1 MLILAKSVLGLMLGF
16 VLSLVAAVILI
27 PLLKKLHVG
36 QSVSKLIN
44 ERHLKKD
51 GTPTIGGLIFI
62 IPTILIMLILYLRGS
77 IEFNS
82 NLIILIFVFLAYGAL
97 GFIDDFLKVKY
108 HNNDGLSIGVK
119 FLLQTAIAVV
129 FYIIYRNNGGDSNL
143 VISSLGIN
151 VSLGWAFGLFILL
164 VLVGTTNAVN
174 ISDGL
179 DGLAGGISSI
189 FFLTIGII
197 AFFQGRIGLSVVIAF
212 IMLGST
218 LGFLVHN
225 FHPAKI
231 FMGDSGSMFL
241 GFIIA
246 VITLLGFKT
255 IITSSI
261 IIPLCILIVP
271 ILDTICA
278 IIRRKLKGESIGTP
292 DKSHFHHQLL
302 RRNCSVSTAVLIIYL
317 ITALFSSA
325 SIIWL
330 LVDNEIGYII
340 YGILMLGLMIFVFRT
355 DILFDHKKDR
365 K

>member
-62 IPTILIMLILYLRGS
+62 IPTILIMIILYLRGS

-108 HNNDGLSIGVK
+108 HNNNGLSIGVK

-179 DGLAGGISSI
+179 DGLAGG
-189 FFLTIGII
+189 
-197 AFFQGRIGLSVVIAF
+197 LSVVAIMAYGVIAW
-212 IMLGST
+212 GSKWISGYQEIAIFAFVLCGAI
-218 LGFLVHN
+218 LGFLVFN
-225 FHPAKI
+225 THPAKV
-231 FMGDSGSMFL
+231 FMGDTGSLAL
-241 GFIIA
+241 GGALATIAILTKHELSLLLIGGVFVVETLSSAIQIIA
-246 VITLLGFKT
+246 IRKFHKKVFLKAPLHHHFEELGWEET
-255 IITSSI
+255 D
-261 IIPLCILIVP
+261 IV
-271 ILDTICA
+271 
-278 IIRRKLKGESIGTP
+278 KLFWVVGLFLAMIG
-292 DKSHFHHQLL
+292 
-302 RRNCSVSTAVLIIYL
+302 
-317 ITALFSSA
+317 
-325 SIIWL
+325 
-330 LVDNEIGYII
+330 II
-340 YGILMLGLMIFVFRT
+340 YGVWL
-355 DILFDHKKDR
+355 
-365 K
+365 

>member
-108 HNNDGLSIGVK
+108 HNNNGLSIGVK

-179 DGLAGGISSI
+179 DGLAGG
-189 FFLTIGII
+189 
-197 AFFQGRIGLSVVIAF
+197 LSVVAIMAYGVIAW
-212 IMLGST
+212 GSKWISGYQEIAIFAFVLCGAI
-218 LGFLVHN
+218 LGFLVFN
-225 FHPAKI
+225 THPAKV
-231 FMGDSGSMFL
+231 FMGDTGSLAL
-241 GFIIA
+241 GGSLATIAILTKHELSLLLIGGVFVVETLSSAIQIIA
-246 VITLLGFKT
+246 IRKFHKKVFLKAPLHHHFEELGWEET
-255 IITSSI
+255 D
-261 IIPLCILIVP
+261 IV
-271 ILDTICA
+271 
-278 IIRRKLKGESIGTP
+278 KLFWVVGLFLAMIG
-292 DKSHFHHQLL
+292 
-302 RRNCSVSTAVLIIYL
+302 
-317 ITALFSSA
+317 
-325 SIIWL
+325 
-330 LVDNEIGYII
+330 II
-340 YGILMLGLMIFVFRT
+340 YGVWL
-355 DILFDHKKDR
+355 
-365 K
+365 

>member
-82 NLIILIFVFLAYGAL
+82 NLIILIFVFLSYGAL

-108 HNNDGLSIGVK
+108 HNNNGLSIGVK
-119 FLLQTAIAVV
+119 FLLQTVIAVV

-179 DGLAGGISSI
+179 DGLAGG
-189 FFLTIGII
+189 
-197 AFFQGRIGLSVVIAF
+197 LSVVAIMAYGVIAW
-212 IMLGST
+212 GSKWISGYQEIAIFAFVLCGAI
-218 LGFLVHN
+218 LGFLVFN
-225 FHPAKI
+225 THPAKV
-231 FMGDSGSMFL
+231 FMGDTGSLAL
-241 GFIIA
+241 GGALATIAILTKHELSLLLIGGVFVVETLSSAIQIIA
-246 VITLLGFKT
+246 IRKFHKKVFLKAPLHHHFEELGWEET
-255 IITSSI
+255 D
-261 IIPLCILIVP
+261 IV
-271 ILDTICA
+271 
-278 IIRRKLKGESIGTP
+278 KLFWVVGLFLAMIG
-292 DKSHFHHQLL
+292 
-302 RRNCSVSTAVLIIYL
+302 
-317 ITALFSSA
+317 
-325 SIIWL
+325 
-330 LVDNEIGYII
+330 II
-340 YGILMLGLMIFVFRT
+340 YGVWL
-355 DILFDHKKDR
+355 
-365 K
+365 

>member
-77 IEFNS
+77 IVFNS

-179 DGLAGGISSI
+179 DGLAGG
-189 FFLTIGII
+189 
-197 AFFQGRIGLSVVIAF
+197 LSVVAIMAYGVIAW
-212 IMLGST
+212 GSKWISGYQEIAIFAFVLCGAI
-218 LGFLVHN
+218 LGFLVFN
-225 FHPAKI
+225 THPAKV
-231 FMGDSGSMFL
+231 FMGDTGSLAL
-241 GFIIA
+241 GGALATIAILTKHELSLLLIGGVFVVETLSSAIQIIA
-246 VITLLGFKT
+246 IRKFHKKVFLKAPLHHHFEELGWEET
-255 IITSSI
+255 D
-261 IIPLCILIVP
+261 IV
-271 ILDTICA
+271 
-278 IIRRKLKGESIGTP
+278 KLFWVVGLFLAMIG
-292 DKSHFHHQLL
+292 
-302 RRNCSVSTAVLIIYL
+302 
-317 ITALFSSA
+317 
-325 SIIWL
+325 
-330 LVDNEIGYII
+330 II
-340 YGILMLGLMIFVFRT
+340 YGVWL
-355 DILFDHKKDR
+355 
-365 K
+365 

>member
-108 HNNDGLSIGVK
+108 HNNNGLSIGVK

-179 DGLAGGISSI
+179 DGLAGG
-189 FFLTIGII
+189 
-197 AFFQGRIGLSVVIAF
+197 LSVVAIMAYGVIAW
-212 IMLGST
+212 GSKWISGYQEIAIFAFVLCGAI
-218 LGFLVHN
+218 LGFLVFN
-225 FHPAKI
+225 THPAKV
-231 FMGDSGSMFL
+231 FMGDTGSLAL
-241 GFIIA
+241 GGALATIAILTKHELSLLLIGGVFVVETLSSAIQIIA
-246 VITLLGFKT
+246 IRKFHKKVFLKAPLHHHFEELGWEET
-255 IITSSI
+255 D
-261 IIPLCILIVP
+261 IV
-271 ILDTICA
+271 
-278 IIRRKLKGESIGTP
+278 KLFWVVGLFLAMIG
-292 DKSHFHHQLL
+292 
-302 RRNCSVSTAVLIIYL
+302 N
-317 ITALFSSA
+317 
-325 SIIWL
+325 
-330 LVDNEIGYII
+330 I
-340 YGILMLGLMIFVFRT
+340 YGVWI
-355 DILFDHKKDR
+355 
-365 K
+365 

>member
-108 HNNDGLSIGVK
+108 HNNNGLSIGVK
-119 FLLQTAIAVV
+119 FLLQTVIAVV

-179 DGLAGGISSI
+179 DGLAGG
-189 FFLTIGII
+189 
-197 AFFQGRIGLSVVIAF
+197 LSVVAIMAYGVIAW
-212 IMLGST
+212 GSKWISGYQEIAIFAFVLCGAI
-218 LGFLVHN
+218 LGFLVFN
-225 FHPAKI
+225 THPAKV
-231 FMGDSGSMFL
+231 FMGDTGSLAL
-241 GFIIA
+241 GGALATIAILTKHELSLLLIGGVFVVETLSSAIQIIA
-246 VITLLGFKT
+246 IRKFHKKVFLKAPRHHHFEELGWEET
-255 IITSSI
+255 D
-261 IIPLCILIVP
+261 IV
-271 ILDTICA
+271 
-278 IIRRKLKGESIGTP
+278 KLFWVVGLFLAMIG
-292 DKSHFHHQLL
+292 
-302 RRNCSVSTAVLIIYL
+302 
-317 ITALFSSA
+317 
-325 SIIWL
+325 
-330 LVDNEIGYII
+330 II
-340 YGILMLGLMIFVFRT
+340 YGVWL
-355 DILFDHKKDR
+355 
-365 K
+365 